1 MFTNN
6 TSAPVCAIRV
16 APSVSRY
23 FEVYVYT
30 ASPIAPGGS
39 VTVPI
44 ADVGQDVETVGC
56 RAGDDDGAIA
66 TFSFDPHAGR
76 AAAAQAI
83 AASAARDRAAIQ
95 PAPWRSCVASP
106 MCSSSTARSVR
117 PSTAAAS
124 PAKWAAA
131 PR

>member
-1 MFTNN
+1 MRD
-6 TSAPVCAIRV
+6 PV
-16 APSVSRY
+16 APTVSRY

-66 TFSFDPHAGR
+66 TFSFDPSPGVP
-76 AAAAQAI
+76 
-83 AASAARDRAAIQ
+83 Q
-95 PAPWRSCVASP
+95 PLKP
-106 MCSSSTARSVR
+106 
-117 PSTAAAS
+117 
-124 PAKWAAA
+124 
-131 PR
+131 

>member
-30 ASPIAPGGS
+30 AAPILPGGS
-39 VTVPI
+39 VTVPV

-56 RAGDDDGAIA
+56 GAGDDDGAIA
-66 TFSFDPHAGR
+66 TFSFDPTPGAP
-76 AAAAQAI
+76 
-83 AASAARDRAAIQ
+83 Q
-95 PAPWRSCVASP
+95 PLKP
-106 MCSSSTARSVR
+106 
-117 PSTAAAS
+117 
-124 PAKWAAA
+124 
-131 PR
+131 